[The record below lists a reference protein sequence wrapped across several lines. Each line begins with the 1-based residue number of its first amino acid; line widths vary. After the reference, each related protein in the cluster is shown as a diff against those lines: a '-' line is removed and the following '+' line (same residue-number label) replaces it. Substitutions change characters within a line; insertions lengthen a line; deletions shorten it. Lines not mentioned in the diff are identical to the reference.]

1 MSNWN
6 NGLLAGVAA
15 TLVLS
20 VLMVVTSAMGL
31 GVDTIGELRQLGAT
45 HFGLPDSP
53 VVAWIIHAVVGVV
66 LWGLVFAGTYETWPG
81 APATKGVVFAV
92 MIWLL
97 TMSMFMP
104 MVGAGFFATNIGFAA
119 PVVALVLYLVFG
131 VVLGTVFGR
140 QMLGRS

>member
-53 VVAWIIHAVVGVV
+53 VVAWIIHAVIGVV

-81 APATKGVVFAV
+81 APATKGAVFAV